1 MVTIIQ
7 RARVYIRRR
16 ERRKKGISLPVDT
29 QASEGGVAN
38 GWRFGEFALL
48 ILLRVVLRLKIL
60 GGGARGGAYALLHIP
75 HITTRI
81 LTLISIHALG
91 RDGRMDVAAC
101 CTNRLLRYLLYCP
114 TGGGT

>member
-60 GGGARGGAYALLHIP
+60 GGGARGGSVCLVTYTSHHNKNPNLD
-75 HITTRI
+75 
-81 LTLISIHALG
+81 IHSCLG
-91 RDGRMDVAAC
+91 KGWEDGRCRMLHKQVA
-101 CTNRLLRYLLYCP
+101 
-114 TGGGT
+114 